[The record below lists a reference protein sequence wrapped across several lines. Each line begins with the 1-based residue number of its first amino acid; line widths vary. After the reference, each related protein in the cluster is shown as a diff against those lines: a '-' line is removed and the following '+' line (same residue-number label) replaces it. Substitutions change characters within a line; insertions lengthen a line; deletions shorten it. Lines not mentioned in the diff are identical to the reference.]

1 MEFPVLQELPLP
13 ANCHKLVTQFLR
25 PGPHPTARLIEAL
38 TFQRG
43 DLRYNGVDTKKC
55 LFVTGP
61 GVRLIDPFYPLF
73 QYCMST
79 KMGPC
84 YICNDKIR
92 FMLMYEEITGE
103 HIRDD
108 DDVESDSD
116 SDGD

>member
-1 MEFPVLQELPLP
+1 MEFPVLLELPLP

-43 DLRYNGVDTKKC
+43 DLRYGVDTEKC

-79 KMGPC
+79 KTGPC
-84 YICNDKIR
+84 YVCNDNIR
-92 FMLMYEEITGE
+92 FTFIYEEITGE

-108 DDVESDSD
+108 GDVDSD
-116 SDGD
+116 SD